1 MEMDVKNHE
10 YCYTGMPEKDKSIL
24 EYNHRKVYEKSI
36 FIIYAD
42 TESLLEKI
50 DTYHSNPEN
59 SSTTKIN
66 KHISFYFSLFMHC
79 SFDTTNNK
87 RDYYK
92 GKDYM

>member
-1 MEMDVKNHE
+1 MNIVIQQCLKKIKVYQNITTE
-10 YCYTGMPEKDKSIL
+10 
-24 EYNHRKVYEKSI
+24 KVYEKSI
-36 FIIYAD
+36 FVIYAD

-50 DTYHSNPEN
+50 DTCHSNPEN

-66 KHISFYFSLFMHC
+66 KHIAFCFSLFMHC

-87 RDYYK
+87 HDYYR